1 MQPFVTLLLSFT
13 IMFLRFLHVMGS
25 VSPSLVYLITRR
37 DHNLLIHSVFDD
49 TFVVPTSGCYEQCSW
64 EHSGASCCVDGG
76 FHSLG
81 LGARNG
87 TAGSHGNSMFNIF
100 RNYQAASQSGCTI
113 LQFFLQNQYCMRVSI
128 SPCPCQHLLLYC
140 FDSTDI
146 REGMKCYLIVVFIC
160 NSLDSILKSRDIT
173 LPTKVHLVKALV
185 FPVRKTRCESWT
197 INKAE
202 HLELMLLNCGVGEDS

>member
-100 RNYQAASQSGCTI
+100 RNYQMFSKA
-113 LQFFLQNQYCMRVSI
+113 
-128 SPCPCQHLLLYC
+128 
-140 FDSTDI
+140 
-146 REGMKCYLIVVFIC
+146 
-160 NSLDSILKSRDIT
+160 SILFYIPISNGFQFLHI
-173 LPTKVHLVKALV
+173 LPNPCYYLSCFVKAII
-185 FPVRKTRCESWT
+185 E
-197 INKAE
+197 A
-202 HLELMLLNCGVGEDS
+202 GV